1 MSCTN
6 DTPVSD
12 RELDQFYGVE
22 VSAAEFEDALNNQA
36 AAYDAD
42 DLRNDSYD
50 IAPMLNKLLQAN
62 NIAAAGSLLSAIRKN
77 TITRRAESQC
87 YGVVTTPV
95 FEVTA

>member
-6 DTPVSD
+6 DTPVSN

-22 VSAAEFEDALNNQA
+22 VSPAEFEQARAINA

-42 DLRNDSYD
+42 DLRNDAYD
-50 IAPMLNKLLQAN
+50 IAPMLNKLLVAN
-62 NIAAAGSLLSAIRKN
+62 NIAAAGSLLAAIRKN
-77 TITRRAESQC
+77 TIERRAEFC
-87 YGVVTTPV
+87 LFGKVITPL